1 MSILFCILLS
11 GFMNSEQPGHGV
23 LKLEQNKLDK
33 LETHLQ
39 ISLRGV
45 YKQLELNVLNLNV
58 ISFARGCVVS

>member
-1 MSILFCILLS
+1 
-11 GFMNSEQPGHGV
+11 MNSEQPGHGV